1 MQSLIT
7 FIRISDPIPEFK
19 KYVLIIDRENITQR
33 NPREVFQFYSHLR
46 VKKTLNSIKMLVLLE
61 KERNR
66 KKHIYSVLIRI
77 IITFVLLHIPVINL
91 IVGSRNMIKFQKV

>member
-1 MQSLIT
+1 
-7 FIRISDPIPEFK
+7 
-19 KYVLIIDRENITQR
+19 
-33 NPREVFQFYSHLR
+33 
-46 VKKTLNSIKMLVLLE
+46 MLVLLE